1 MNSVEIILKGLL
13 VGLIVSAPMGPIGV
27 LCVQK
32 TINKGRLQGFISGL
46 GAATADTTY
55 AVLATF
61 GVTFITDFL
70 SNNQLFFQIAGVVVL
85 LFLGFKMLLKNPIQ
99 EYRYYRTPRRTGI
112 LGDYISVF
120 FLTVSNPLT
129 IIFFGVAFSMLGLM
143 GDESTLSNGITL
155 VWSIFAGAVIWW
167 FTLTYVIDIF
177 RKHFRLRSIVWL
189 NRISGI
195 AIIVLSLAMAVKFF
209 LLKEGGL
216 S

>member
-1 MNSVEIILKGLL
+1 MNSVEIILKGML

-32 TINKGRLQGFISGL
+32 TINKGRFQGFISGL

-70 SNNQLFFQIAGVVVL
+70 SRNQLLFQIAGVVVL

-209 LLKEGGL
+209 LLREGGL

>member
-1 MNSVEIILKGLL
+1 MNSIEIILKGLL

-46 GAATADTTY
+46 GAATADTSY
-55 AVLATF
+55 AVLAVF
-61 GVTFITDFL
+61 GVNFITDFMN
-70 SNNQLFFQIAGVVVL
+70 SNRFLFQIAGVVVL
-85 LFLGFKMLLKNPIQ
+85 LFLGFKMLIKNPIQ

-112 LGDYISVF
+112 IGDYISVF
-120 FLTVSNPLT
+120 LLTVSNPLT
-129 IIFFGVAFSMLGLM
+129 IIFFGVAFSMLNLM
-143 GDESTLSNGITL
+143 TDESTMQNSVTL
-155 VWSIFAGAVIWW
+155 VWSIFAGAVLWW

-195 AIIVLSLAMAVKFF
+195 AIIVGTLVLAVKFF
-209 LLKEGGL
+209 II
-216 S
+216 SD

>member
-70 SNNQLFFQIAGVVVL
+70 SNNQLFFQIAGVIVL

-99 EYRYYRTPRRTGI
+99 EYRYYRTPKRTGI
-112 LGDYISVF
+112 IGDYISVF

-143 GDESTLSNGITL
+143 GDESTLRNGITL
-155 VWSIFAGAVIWW
+155 VWSIFAGAVLWW

-209 LLKEGGL
+209 LLNIGGL

>member
-1 MNSVEIILKGLL
+1 ML

-32 TINKGRLQGFISGL
+32 TINKGRFQGFISGL

-70 SNNQLFFQIAGVVVL
+70 SRNQLLFQIAGVVVL

-209 LLKEGGL
+209 LLNIGGL

>member
-1 MNSVEIILKGLL
+1 ML

-32 TINKGRLQGFISGL
+32 TINKGRFQGFISGL

-70 SNNQLFFQIAGVVVL
+70 SRNQLLFQIAGVVVL

-209 LLKEGGL
+209 LLREGGL